1 MRRSGAR
8 PGLSRRSGF
17 RPDSVAAH
25 KTVRESGWKPNLR
38 IDGDAV
44 RRWWQLVPWEP
55 PAETPAERRR
65 WLGLML
71 AGWLTMFGAIVAA
84 LGLRLH
90 PVLLLELIALI
101 VIAFPV
107 VWRLHFSTCPR
118 FWSNQIP
125 FVVALVLGIMQWRQ
139 GLFSGGEAVSRLVV
153 GYRVLVSAFYWVMA
167 FRAFAIR
174 TVRDLVQTALPAYS
188 GLLLALIATR
198 APSALLGA
206 AMVMAGTLLL
216 LAGEH
221 ATERARQIDARIP
234 ASLVRGGHWRP
245 TVNSWL
251 SLLLAAAA
259 AAAIIAAVAT
269 RFEPTN
275 AVGQYLRRELAWR
288 LARIMMR
295 EGEFPYAATR
305 TLALG
310 GPAPRPQDRLMLIVK
325 AENPVRPRTAVYDL
339 YDGKSWGMSRPRWMR
354 VRSAEGRFR
363 FPEPER
369 LGLARAVTE
378 ELEVEITGGSAF
390 VGLLPVPW
398 CAQEVRIDTPSLR
411 YDESGM
417 VSFSGYLLPGDTI
430 RARIAWPNAM
440 TAPPDIPPIDRVDLE
455 NALQLPD
462 ELPRRVRELARR
474 VVADAEADS
483 PLRAAIAIENYLR
496 DEDNF
501 VYDLNAPEAPEAQDY
516 VDHFL
521 FTSRVGFC
529 NHFATAMA
537 VMLRAQGIP
546 CRLATGFTAGE
557 NQMARG
563 VYEIRDQ
570 DAHAWVEVYLPRI
583 GWIDLIRRPILRSR
597 PPVAGTTRGARRA
610 EGGAGRRRGLGAGAR
625 GAGDHADAAGGGR
638 AHGRSGGRPLLCA
651 APAAAAPRRV
661 SGRAGS
667 ARLAAGVLA
676 RAGLPRPPGAAPW
689 EFQRAVAAGDP
700 GPGTDL
706 GVLTGKYVAARF
718 GATMRRRPRRR
729 RPRRRS
735 CGYETIRRL
744 DNEAREERGWDI
756 VGRAS
761 GPTRSPIETG
771 PRVGLEARPPRG
783 RVCAHCAVARGGAA
797 HMRMASRRSSHTAR
811 PSTTPRRLTAFMCP
825 PRLRPRPRAIRRCC
839 TATATAGR

>member
-1 MRRSGAR
+1 MAERRGFLRRARAR

-17 RPDSVAAH
+17 QPDSVAAH
-25 KTVRESGWKPNLR
+25 KTVGESGWKPDLR

-139 GLFSGGEAVSRLVV
+139 GLFSGGEEISRLVV
-153 GYRVLVSAFYWVMA
+153 GYRVLVSVFYWVMA

-557 NQMARG
+557 YQMDRG

-583 GWIDLIRRPILRSR
+583 GWIDFDPTPDTEEQDRS
-597 PPVAGTTRGARRA
+597 VAGNVRA
-610 EGGAGRRRGLGAGAR
+610 ALGELRAAL
-625 GAGDHADAAGGGR
+625 GDAVAWAR
-638 AHGRSGGRPLLCA
+638 AHVALVIALTL
-651 APAAAAPRRV
+651 
-661 SGRAGS
+661 
-667 ARLAAGVLA
+667 LAAGVLMGGVVAVRYYALRLPPLRLGASPDERVVHVWRQAQRVLA

-689 EFQRAVAAGDP
+689 EFQRAVAAEVP
-700 GPGTDL
+700 ALAQDL

-718 GATMRRRPRRR
+718 GATMPPEAEAEEAEAAFVRL
-729 RPRRRS
+729 
-735 CGYETIRRL
+735 YETIRRL
-744 DNEAREERGWDI
+744 DNEARERNGN
-756 VGRAS
+756 GTS
-761 GPTRSPIETG
+761 
-771 PRVGLEARPPRG
+771 
-783 RVCAHCAVARGGAA
+783 
-797 HMRMASRRSSHTAR
+797 
-811 PSTTPRRLTAFMCP
+811 
-825 PRLRPRPRAIRRCC
+825 
-839 TATATAGR
+839 